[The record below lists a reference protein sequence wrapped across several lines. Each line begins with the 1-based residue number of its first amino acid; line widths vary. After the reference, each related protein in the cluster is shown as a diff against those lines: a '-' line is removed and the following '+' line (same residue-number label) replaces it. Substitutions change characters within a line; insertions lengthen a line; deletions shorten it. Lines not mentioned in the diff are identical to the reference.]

1 MLILNYPDFVIFGI
15 ADIVVFTT
23 HIALSVI
30 LFLRSNSIAELSL
43 PVISVRSQR
52 NGLMST

>member
-1 MLILNYPDFVIFGI
+1 MLILNYPDFVIFVI